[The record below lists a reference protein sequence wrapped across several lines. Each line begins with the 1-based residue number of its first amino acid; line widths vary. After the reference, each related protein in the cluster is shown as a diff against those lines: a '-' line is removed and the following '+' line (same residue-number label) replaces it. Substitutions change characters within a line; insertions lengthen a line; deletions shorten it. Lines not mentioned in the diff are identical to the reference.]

1 MLTFALTPMLD
12 PAKELSSTCALY
24 MQCVAK
30 KIGPNILRGRVESEH
45 GSNFAQYI
53 DEALNTPVQ

>member
-1 MLTFALTPMLD
+1 MLD